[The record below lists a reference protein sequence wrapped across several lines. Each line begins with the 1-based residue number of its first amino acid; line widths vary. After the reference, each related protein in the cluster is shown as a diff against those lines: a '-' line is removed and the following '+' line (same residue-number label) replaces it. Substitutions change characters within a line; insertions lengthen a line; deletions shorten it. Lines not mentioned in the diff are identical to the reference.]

1 MYIRCLLIN
10 IVSKFCSL
18 LTATN
23 FGTISQEIESKGE
36 WWDSILGTGLQR
48 KVAWDWG
55 VGCSK
60 SATTLR
66 PGNCHDWSFH
76 YPPPRPCTSQ
86 VSSGKCLPPCYILIQ
101 ETSNVQSQNLESI
114 QETVDT
120 IGLLVVRGQ
129 QIATDVVGLID
140 EWAARFFEE
149 LDYINEGENGTRF
162 AEMMRVDLPQVSC
175 SHDNLLH

>member
-1 MYIRCLLIN
+1 M
-10 IVSKFCSL
+10 
-18 LTATN
+18 
-23 FGTISQEIESKGE
+23 
-36 WWDSILGTGLQR
+36 
-48 KVAWDWG
+48 
-55 VGCSK
+55 
-60 SATTLR
+60 
-66 PGNCHDWSFH
+66 
-76 YPPPRPCTSQ
+76 
-86 VSSGKCLPPCYILIQ
+86 PPCYIVIQ
-101 ETSNVQSQNLESI
+101 ETSRVQSQNLESI

>member
-1 MYIRCLLIN
+1 
-10 IVSKFCSL
+10 
-18 LTATN
+18 
-23 FGTISQEIESKGE
+23 
-36 WWDSILGTGLQR
+36 
-48 KVAWDWG
+48 
-55 VGCSK
+55 
-60 SATTLR
+60 
-66 PGNCHDWSFH
+66 
-76 YPPPRPCTSQ
+76 
-86 VSSGKCLPPCYILIQ
+86 LPPCYILIQ

-175 SHDNLLH
+175 SHDKLLH

>member
-1 MYIRCLLIN
+1 
-10 IVSKFCSL
+10 
-18 LTATN
+18 
-23 FGTISQEIESKGE
+23 
-36 WWDSILGTGLQR
+36 
-48 KVAWDWG
+48 
-55 VGCSK
+55 
-60 SATTLR
+60 
-66 PGNCHDWSFH
+66 
-76 YPPPRPCTSQ
+76 
-86 VSSGKCLPPCYILIQ
+86 LPPCYIVIQ
-101 ETSNVQSQNLESI
+101 ETSRVQSQNLESI